1 LTGATVIAVFFLSR
15 MEGLRAPSGMQAPPP
30 ADWIDKGTR
39 SRHNTQPMIALER
52 VKMAAENANF
62 RFSRE
67 APQDEMRPGVHR
79 RVLGTT
85 ERMMLTEFFLERG
98 AEVPTHAHPH
108 DQVGYVTAGRLALTV
123 ADDTQEVVHGDSYAI
138 PGGVPHRAVALTDV
152 VLVEVFAPPREDFP
166 R

>member
-1 LTGATVIAVFFLSR
+1 
-15 MEGLRAPSGMQAPPP
+15 MQAPPQ

-39 SRHNTQPMIALER
+39 NRHNTQPMIALER

-98 AEVPTHAHPH
+98 SEVPTHAHPH

-138 PGGVPHRAVALTDV
+138 PGGVPIGPSRSPMSCWSKSLRRHGRISRAESGEKTPTCVQIAL
-152 VLVEVFAPPREDFP
+152 E
-166 R
+166 